1 MKINILCV
9 GTLKE
14 KYLKDACIEYLK
26 RLQKY
31 ATVNVI
37 EVKEEK
43 LSSSITLAKKIEAES
58 QRLLKLCEGQV
69 FLLAIKGKQFSSEE
83 FAKEIKN
90 KSMRGDTLTF
100 IIGGSDGVSS
110 EVEKRADVLLSFS
123 AFTFPHQ
130 LMRVVLLEQ
139 IYRATTINN
148 NITYHK

>member
-14 KYLKDACIEYLK
+14 KYLQEACSEYLK

-31 ATVNVI
+31 AVVNVV

-43 LSSSITLAKKIEAES
+43 LSSSITMSKKIDAES
-58 QRLLKLCEGQV
+58 QRLAKLCEGQV

-83 FAKEIKN
+83 FAGNIK
-90 KSMRGDTLTF
+90 KMSMRGETLTF
-100 IIGGSDGVSS
+100 IIGGSDGVAA
-110 EVEKRADVLLSFS
+110 ELEKNADVLLSFS

-130 LMRVVLLEQ
+130 LMRVILLEQ
-139 IYRATTINN
+139 IYRAVTINN